1 MRFLGIQ
8 IANNNGVWK
17 RAFVCVAWDG
27 ESIQADNGVRIE
39 TAALGFFFL
48 SLFQVSSFNLTFW
61 MLLFFF
67 HNREEKGRG
76 GRAGGWVG
84 GEGEASWCG
93 GGGGGDG
100 S

>member
-1 MRFLGIQ
+1 
-8 IANNNGVWK
+8 
-17 RAFVCVAWDG
+17 
-27 ESIQADNGVRIE
+27 
-39 TAALGFFFL
+39 
-48 SLFQVSSFNLTFW
+48 

-67 HNREEKGRG
+67 YNREEKGVGG
-76 GRAGGWVG
+76 GRVSGWVG

>member
-1 MRFLGIQ
+1 M
-8 IANNNGVWK
+8 
-17 RAFVCVAWDG
+17 CVALDAEG
-27 ESIQADNGVRIE
+27 IQADNGVRIE

-48 SLFQVSSFNLTFW
+48 SLSQLSTFNLTFW

-67 HNREEKGRG
+67 ITEKKKVG
-76 GRAGGWVG
+76 VG

-93 GGGGGDG
+93 GGGGDG